1 MIIYSFDEDS
11 GNVLFSNDEMGI
23 LSVNLNNINLD
34 DDNFYEDDPKSII
47 HVRLL
52 PWYNKFKQC
61 KAFIKE
67 INEELMLVACHPT
80 RWWYWYMTEDKK
92 KKLFFIAKK

>member
-1 MIIYSFDEDS
+1 
-11 GNVLFSNDEMGI
+11 MGI

-34 DDNFYEDDPKSII
+34 DGNFYEDDPKSII

-52 PWYNKFKQC
+52 PWYNKFKQR

-67 INEELMLVACHPT
+67 INKELMLVAWHPT
-80 RWWYWYMTEDKK
+80 RLWYCYMTEDKK
-92 KKLFFIAKK
+92 KAIFY